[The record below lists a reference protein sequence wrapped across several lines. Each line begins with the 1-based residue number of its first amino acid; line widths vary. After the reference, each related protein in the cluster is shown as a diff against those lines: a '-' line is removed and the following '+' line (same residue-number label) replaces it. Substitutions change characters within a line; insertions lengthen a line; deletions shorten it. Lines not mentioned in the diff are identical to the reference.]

1 MGCGSSK
8 HHGSPSPNNN
18 NTVSLAKTNSNS
30 NPHAKQASLFRPIKD
45 KFQSLDEVQN
55 ALRQAGLESSNL
67 VIGVDYT
74 KSNTWNGAKTFGG
87 RCLHQITPGQLNPYQ
102 EAIAIVGETLSVFD
116 DDNLIPVYG
125 FGDSRTTDKSVFK
138 FTTDRPCFGFQEVL
152 NTYNEIT
159 PLISLSGPT
168 SFAPLIRE
176 AINIVAQTRQY
187 HILVIIA
194 DGEVTVVNETTKAI
208 VEASSY
214 PLSIITIGVGDGP
227 FDLMEKFDDE
237 LPERKFD
244 NFQFVNYNTVMSR
257 AENRKVDFA
266 VAALQEIPEQFAA
279 IKQLGLL
286 AN

>member
-8 HHGSPSPNNN
+8 HHGVPSGSQTTRSGPAV
-18 NTVSLAKTNSNS
+18 TLQKKSDGPSGQPRFIAI
-30 NPHAKQASLFRPIKD
+30 PD
-45 KFQSLDEVQN
+45 KYQSLQEVQQ

-67 VIGVDYT
+67 LIGIDYT
-74 KSNTWNGAKTFGG
+74 KSNTWNGNRTFQGK
-87 RCLHQITPGQLNPYQ
+87 CLHQIEPGILNPYQ
-102 EAIAIVGETLSVFD
+102 EAIAIVGETLAAFD
-116 DDNLIPVYG
+116 DDNLIPCFG

-138 FTTDRPCFGFQEVL
+138 FTADRPCFGFQEVL

-176 AINIVAQTRQY
+176 AINIVSQSRQY

-208 VEASSY
+208 VEASQY
-214 PLSIITIGVGDGP
+214 PLSIITVGVGDGP
-227 FDLMEKFDDE
+227 WDLMEKFDDD
-237 LPERKFD
+237 LPERQFD
-244 NFQFVNYNTVMSR
+244 NFQFVNYSSIMSK
-257 AENRKVDFA
+257 AENRKVEFA
-266 VAALQEIPEQFAA
+266 VAALQEIPDQFAA

-286 AN
+286 SN